1 MKKDIDDEESGRKEE
16 ILNSI
21 QDAYLHPALHHVD
34 LNVDHNSKTQPLL
47 PESSAFIEPE
57 IPV

>member
-21 QDAYLHPALHHVD
+21 RDAYLHPALRHID
-34 LNVDHNSKTQPLL
+34 LNVDQNSKTQRLL
-47 PESSAFIEPE
+47 PESSAFIEPD